1 MALAWYTLLS
11 NTTHP
16 ATRCL
21 YSVNSYKLEI
31 KKMAL
36 TKQDRKDII
45 SKFQQSDADTGSPSV
60 QVALITERIRYISDH
75 LKQNP
80 KDFAGER
87 GLTRLVG
94 QRKRLLAYLKKND
107 FAKYQA
113 LTKELKLRK

>member
-1 MALAWYTLLS
+1 MALAWYKRFCQ
-11 NTTHP
+11 
-16 ATRCL
+16 ATQQAARCL
-21 YSVNSYKLEI
+21 HSVKSYKLES
-31 KKMAL
+31 KKML

-60 QVALITERIRYISDH
+60 QIALITERIRYISEH